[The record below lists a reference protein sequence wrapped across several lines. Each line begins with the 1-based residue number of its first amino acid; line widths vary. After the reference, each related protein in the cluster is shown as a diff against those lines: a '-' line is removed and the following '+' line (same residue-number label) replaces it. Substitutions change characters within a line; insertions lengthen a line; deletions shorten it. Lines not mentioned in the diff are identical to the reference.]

1 MAKLEVTMRFIL
13 LLLLGSV
20 TPIFGQLKWDQP
32 EQKLSAKPGENTVTA
47 KYRFTNNSTSPVTI
61 VDVRPSCGCTT
72 ATLAK
77 KTYAPGE
84 SGEIDAK
91 LNFVGHT
98 GHQEKWI
105 YVTTNS
111 AGTEPTLLTLAVDI
125 PPDITIEPEFVM
137 WSIGEPAISKT
148 IRVVVPDGFPT
159 KIVAVRTDNPAI
171 QVQLQEARAGKL
183 WEVKVTPTDTKK
195 LVKAIV
201 SIRSDYPAEN
211 PVTYSAY
218 ARVQ

>member
-20 TPIFGQLKWDQP
+20 TPIFGQLKWNQP
-32 EQKLSAKPGENTVTA
+32 QQKLSVKPGEKTVTA
-47 KYRFTNNSTSPVTI
+47 KYRFTNHSTSPVTI

-91 LNFVGHT
+91 LNFAGHT

-125 PPDITIEPEFVM
+125 PPDITIEPQFVM
-137 WSIGEPAISKT
+137 WRIGDPLTPKI

-159 KIVAVRTDNPAI
+159 KIVAAQTDNPAI
-171 QVQLQEARAGKL
+171 QVQLQEVRAGKQ
-183 WEVKVTPTDTKK
+183 WEVKVTPAETKE

-201 SIRSDYPAEN
+201 LIRTDYPAEK
-211 PVTYSAY
+211 PTTYSAY

>member
-1 MAKLEVTMRFIL
+1 MATLKVTMRFIL
-13 LLLLGSV
+13 LLFLGSV
-20 TPIFGQLKWDQP
+20 TPIFAQLKWDQP
-32 EQKLSAKPGENTVTA
+32 QQKISVKPGDKAVTA
-47 KYRFTNNSTSPVTI
+47 KYRFTNNSSSPVTI

-91 LNFVGHT
+91 LNFAGHT

-111 AGTEPTLLTLAVDI
+111 SGTEPTLLTLAVDI
-125 PPDITIEPEFVM
+125 PPDITIEPQFVM
-137 WSIGEPAISKT
+137 WRIGDPLTPKT
-148 IRVVVPDGFPT
+148 IRVVVPDGFPS
-159 KIVAVRTDNPAI
+159 KIVAAQTDNPAI
-171 QVQLQEARAGKL
+171 HVQLQEVMAGKQ
-183 WEVKVTPTDTKK
+183 WEVKVTPAETKD
-195 LVKAIV
+195 LVKAVV
-201 SIRSDYPAEN
+201 SIRTDYPTEN
-211 PVTYSAY
+211 PATYLAY

>member
-1 MAKLEVTMRFIL
+1 MKGIL

-20 TPIFGQLKWDQP
+20 TPIFAQLKWDQP
-32 EQKLSAKPGENTVTA
+32 QQKLSAKPGDKAVTA
-47 KYRFTNNSTSPVTI
+47 KYRFTNAGTSPVAI

-77 KTYAPGE
+77 KTYGPGE

-91 LNFVGHT
+91 MDFAGHT

-105 YVTTNS
+105 YVTTNV
-111 AGTEPTLLTLAVDI
+111 AGKEPMLLTLAVDI
-125 PPDITIEPEFVM
+125 PPDITIDPEFVM
-137 WSIGEPAISKT
+137 WRIGDPLTPKT

-159 KIVAVRTDNPAI
+159 KIVSAQTDNPAI
-171 QVQLQEARAGKL
+171 QVQLQEVRAGKQ
-183 WEVKVTPTDTKK
+183 WEVKVTPAETKE

-201 SIRSDYPAEN
+201 SIRTDYPTQN
-211 PVTYSAY
+211 PATYSAY

>member
-1 MAKLEVTMRFIL
+1 MVTIKLTMKFIL
-13 LLLLGSV
+13 LLLLSSV
-20 TPIFGQLKWDQP
+20 TPIFAQLKWDQP
-32 EQKLSAKPGENTVTA
+32 QQKLSVKLGDKSVTA
-47 KYRFTNNSTSPVTI
+47 KYRFTNEGTSPVTI

-72 ATLAK
+72 STLAK

-91 LNFVGHT
+91 MNFAGHT

-105 YVTTNS
+105 YVTTNV
-111 AGTEPTLLTLAVDI
+111 AGKEPMLLTLAVDI
-125 PPDITIEPEFVM
+125 PPDVTIEPEVVM
-137 WSIGEPAISKT
+137 WRIGDPVSPKT

-171 QVQLQEARAGKL
+171 QVQLRAQAGNR
-183 WEVKVTPTDTKK
+183 WEVKVTPTRTNS
-195 LVKAIV
+195 LAKAVV
-201 SIRSDYPAEN
+201 SIRSDYPAEH

>member
-1 MAKLEVTMRFIL
+1 MATIKLTMKFIL
-13 LLLLGSV
+13 LLFLGSV
-20 TPIFGQLKWDQP
+20 TPIFAQLKWDQP
-32 EQKLSAKPGENTVTA
+32 QQKLSVKPGEKAVTA

-77 KTYAPGE
+77 KTYAPRE
-84 SGEIDAK
+84 SGEIDSK
-91 LNFVGHT
+91 LNFAGHT

-111 AGTEPTLLTLAVDI
+111 AGTKPTLLTLAVDI
-125 PPDITIEPEFVM
+125 PPDITIEPQFVM
-137 WSIGEPAISKT
+137 WRIGDPLTPKI

-159 KIVAVRTDNPAI
+159 KIVAAQTDNPAI
-171 QVQLQEARAGKL
+171 QVQLQEVRAGKQ
-183 WEVKVTPTDTKK
+183 WEVKVTPAETKE

-211 PVTYSAY
+211 PATYSAY

>member
-1 MAKLEVTMRFIL
+1 MKSIL
-13 LLLLGSV
+13 VLLLGSV
-20 TPIFGQLKWDQP
+20 TPIFAQLKWDEPQ
-32 EQKLSAKPGENTVTA
+32 QKLSVKPGDKAVTA
-47 KYRFTNNSTSPVTI
+47 TYRFTNESASPVTI
-61 VDVRPSCGCTT
+61 VDVRSSCGCTT

-77 KTYAPGE
+77 RTYAPGE

-91 LNFVGHT
+91 LNFAGHT

-137 WSIGEPAISKT
+137 WRIGDPLIPKT

-159 KIVAVRTDNPAI
+159 KIVAAQTDNPAI
-171 QVQLQEARAGKL
+171 QVQLQEVMAGRQ
-183 WEVKVTPTDTKK
+183 WEVKVTPSETKDV
-195 LVKAIV
+195 VKAIV
-201 SIRSDYPAEN
+201 SIRTDYPAEN
-211 PVTYSAY
+211 PAIYSAY

>member
-1 MAKLEVTMRFIL
+1 MKFTL
-13 LLLLGSV
+13 LSLLVSV
-20 TPIFGQLKWDQP
+20 TPIFAQLKWDQP
-32 EQKLSAKPGENTVTA
+32 QQKLSVKLGDKSVTA
-47 KYRFTNNSTSPVTI
+47 KYRFTNEGTSPVTI

-77 KTYAPGE
+77 KRYAPGE

-91 LNFVGHT
+91 MNFAGHT

-105 YVTTNS
+105 YVTTNV
-111 AGTEPTLLTLAVDI
+111 AGKEPMLLTLAVDI
-125 PPDITIEPEFVM
+125 PPDVTIEPEFVM
-137 WSIGEPAISKT
+137 WRIGDPVSPKT

-171 QVQLQEARAGKL
+171 QVQLQAQAGNR
-183 WEVKVTPTDTKK
+183 WEVKVTPTRTNS
-195 LVKAIV
+195 LAKAVV
-201 SIRSDYPAEN
+201 SIRSDYPAEH

>member
-1 MAKLEVTMRFIL
+1 MKLIL

-20 TPIFGQLKWDQP
+20 SPIFAQLKWEQP
-32 EQKLSAKPGENTVTA
+32 QQKFSVNPGDKAVTA
-47 KYRFTNNSTSPVTI
+47 KYRFTNEGASPVTI

-77 KTYAPGE
+77 KTFAPGE

-91 LNFVGHT
+91 MNFAGHT

-105 YVTTNS
+105 YVTTNV
-111 AGTEPTLLTLAVDI
+111 AGKEPTLLTLAVDI
-125 PPDITIEPEFVM
+125 PPDVTIEPEFVM
-137 WSIGEPAISKT
+137 WRIGDPVAPKT
-148 IRVVVPDGFPT
+148 IRVVVPDGFPA

-171 QVQLQEARAGKL
+171 HVQLQPQAGNQ
-183 WEVKVTPTDTKK
+183 WEVKITPTGTKS
-195 LVKAIV
+195 LVKAVV
-201 SIRSDYPAEN
+201 SIRSDYPAEQ

>member
-1 MAKLEVTMRFIL
+1 MATLKVTMRFIL
-13 LLLLGSV
+13 LLFLGSV
-20 TPIFGQLKWDQP
+20 TPIFAQLKWDQP
-32 EQKLSAKPGENTVTA
+32 QQKLSVKPGEKAVTA

-84 SGEIDAK
+84 SGEIEAK
-91 LNFVGHT
+91 LNFAGHA

-125 PPDITIEPEFVM
+125 PPDITIEPQFVM
-137 WSIGEPAISKT
+137 WRIGDPLTPKT
-148 IRVVVPDGFPT
+148 IRVVVPDGFPS
-159 KIVAVRTDNPAI
+159 KIVAAQTDNPAI
-171 QVQLQEARAGKL
+171 QVQLQEVMAGKQ
-183 WEVKVTPTDTKK
+183 WEVKVTPTGTKE
-195 LVKAIV
+195 LIKAIV
-201 SIRSDYPAEN
+201 SIRTDYPAEN
-211 PVTYSAY
+211 PATYSAY

>member
-1 MAKLEVTMRFIL
+1 MVTVMVTTKCIL
-13 LLLLGSV
+13 LLLLGLV
-20 TPIFGQLKWDQP
+20 TPVFAQLKWDQP
-32 EQKLSAKPGENTVTA
+32 RQKLSVKPGEKAVTA
-47 KYRFTNNSTSPVTI
+47 KYRFTNNGTSPVTI

-77 KTYAPGE
+77 KTFAPGE
-84 SGEIDAK
+84 SGEIEAK
-91 LNFVGHT
+91 LNFAGHT

-105 YVTTNS
+105 YVTTNV
-111 AGTEPTLLTLAVDI
+111 AGTQQMLLTLAVDI

-137 WSIGEPAISKT
+137 WSIGEPAIPKT

-159 KIVAVRTDNPAI
+159 KIVAARTDNPAI
-171 QVQLQEARAGKL
+171 QVQLQEARAGKQ

-195 LVKAIV
+195 PIKAIV
-201 SIRSDYPAEN
+201 SIRSDYPAGN

-218 ARVQ
+218 ARIQ

>member
-1 MAKLEVTMRFIL
+1 MATIKVTMRSIL

-20 TPIFGQLKWDQP
+20 TPIFAQLKWDQP
-32 EQKLSAKPGENTVTA
+32 QQKLSVKPGEKAVAAT
-47 KYRFTNNSTSPVTI
+47 YRFTNNSSLPVTI

-91 LNFVGHT
+91 LNFAGHT

-111 AGTEPTLLTLAVDI
+111 SGTEPTLLTLAVDI
-125 PPDITIEPEFVM
+125 PPAIKIEPQFVM
-137 WSIGEPAISKT
+137 WRIGDPLTPKT
-148 IRVVVPDGFPT
+148 IRIVVPDGFPS
-159 KIVAVRTDNPAI
+159 KIVAAQTDNPAI
-171 QVQLQEARAGKL
+171 QVQLQEVRPGKQ
-183 WEVKVTPTDTKK
+183 WDVKITPTGTKE

-201 SIRSDYPAEN
+201 SIRSDYPTEN
-211 PVTYSAY
+211 PATYSAY

>member
-1 MAKLEVTMRFIL
+1 MKLIL

-20 TPIFGQLKWDQP
+20 TPIFAQLKWDEPQ
-32 EQKLSAKPGENTVTA
+32 QKLSVKPGDKAVTA
-47 KYRFTNNSTSPVTI
+47 TYRFTNESTSPVTI
-61 VDVRPSCGCTT
+61 VDVRSSCGCTT

-77 KTYAPGE
+77 RTYAPGE

-91 LNFVGHT
+91 LNFAGHT

-137 WSIGEPAISKT
+137 WRIGAPLTPKT

-159 KIVAVRTDNPAI
+159 KIVAAQTDNPAI
-171 QVQLQEARAGKL
+171 QVQLQEVIAGRQ
-183 WEVKVTPTDTKK
+183 WEVKVTPSETKDV
-195 LVKAIV
+195 VKAIV
-201 SIRSDYPAEN
+201 SIRTDYPAEN
-211 PVTYSAY
+211 PATYSAY
-218 ARVQ
+218 ARIQ

>member
-1 MAKLEVTMRFIL
+1 MKSIL

-20 TPIFGQLKWDQP
+20 APIFAQLKWDEPQ
-32 EQKLSAKPGENTVTA
+32 QKLSVKPGDKAVTA
-47 KYRFTNNSTSPVTI
+47 TYRFTNESASPVTI
-61 VDVRPSCGCTT
+61 VDVRSSCGCTT

-77 KTYAPGE
+77 RTYAPGE

-91 LNFVGHT
+91 LNFAGHT

-111 AGTEPTLLTLAVDI
+111 SGTEPTLLTLAVDI
-125 PPDITIEPEFVM
+125 PPDIAIEPQFVM
-137 WSIGEPAISKT
+137 WRIGDPLTPKT

-159 KIVAVRTDNPAI
+159 KIVAAQTDNPAI
-171 QVQLQEARAGKL
+171 QVQLQEVMAGRQ
-183 WEVKVTPTDTKK
+183 WEVKVTPSETKDV
-195 LVKAIV
+195 VKAIV
-201 SIRSDYPAEN
+201 SIRTDYPAEN
-211 PVTYSAY
+211 PAIYSAY

>member
-1 MAKLEVTMRFIL
+1 MATIKVTMRSIL

-20 TPIFGQLKWDQP
+20 TPIFAQLKWDQP
-32 EQKLSAKPGENTVTA
+32 QQKISVKPGDKAVTA
-47 KYRFTNNSTSPVTI
+47 KYRFTNNSSSPVTI

-91 LNFVGHT
+91 LNFAGHT

-111 AGTEPTLLTLAVDI
+111 SGTEPTLLTLAVDI
-125 PPDITIEPEFVM
+125 PPDITIEPQFVM
-137 WSIGEPAISKT
+137 WRIGDPLTPKT
-148 IRVVVPDGFPT
+148 IRVVVPAGFPT
-159 KIVAVRTDNPAI
+159 KILAAQTDNPAI
-171 QVQLQEARAGKL
+171 RVQLQEVMTGKQ
-183 WEVKVTPTDTKK
+183 WEVKVTPAETKD
-195 LVKAIV
+195 LVKAVV
-201 SIRSDYPAEN
+201 SIRTDYPAEK
-211 PVTYSAY
+211 PATYSVY

>member
-1 MAKLEVTMRFIL
+1 MDTLKVTMRFIL
-13 LLLLGSV
+13 LLFLGSV
-20 TPIFGQLKWDQP
+20 TPIFAQLKWDQP
-32 EQKLSAKPGENTVTA
+32 RQKLSVKPGEKAVTA
-47 KYRFTNNSTSPVTI
+47 KYRFTNNSSSPVTI
-61 VDVRPSCGCTT
+61 VDVRPSCGCTI
-72 ATLAK
+72 ATLTK
-77 KTYAPGE
+77 KTYVPGE

-91 LNFVGHT
+91 LNFAGHT

-137 WSIGEPAISKT
+137 WRIGDPLIPKT

-159 KIVAVRTDNPAI
+159 KIVAAQTDNPAI
-171 QVQLQEARAGKL
+171 QVQLQEVMAGRQ
-183 WEVKVTPTDTKK
+183 WEVKVTPSETKDV
-195 LVKAIV
+195 VKAIV
-201 SIRSDYPAEN
+201 SIRTDYPAEN
-211 PVTYSAY
+211 PAIYSAY

>member
-1 MAKLEVTMRFIL
+1 MRSIV

-32 EQKLSAKPGENTVTA
+32 QQKLSVKPGEKAVTA
-47 KYRFTNNSTSPVTI
+47 KYRFANNGTSPVTI

-91 LNFVGHT
+91 LNFAGHT

-105 YVTTNS
+105 YVTTNLP
-111 AGTEPTLLTLAVDI
+111 GTEPTALTLAVDI
-125 PPDITIEPEFVM
+125 PPDITIEPAFVM
-137 WSIGEPAISKT
+137 WRIGDPVAPKT
-148 IRVVVPDGFPT
+148 IRVAVPEGFPA
-159 KIVAVRTDNPAI
+159 KIVAVETDNPAI
-171 QVQLQEARAGKL
+171 QVQLEEERAGNQ
-183 WEVKVTPTDTKK
+183 WEVKVTPKGTKN

-211 PVTYSAY
+211 PVIYSAY
-218 ARVQ
+218 AWVQ

>member
-1 MAKLEVTMRFIL
+1 MVKLKVTMRFIL

-20 TPIFGQLKWDQP
+20 TPIFAQLKWDQP
-32 EQKLSAKPGENTVTA
+32 QQKLSVKPGEKAVSA
-47 KYRFTNNSTSPVTI
+47 KYRFTNSSTSPVTI

-91 LNFVGHT
+91 LNFAGHT

-111 AGTEPTLLTLAVDI
+111 AGTEPMLLTLAVDI
-125 PPDITIEPEFVM
+125 PPDITIEPQFVM
-137 WSIGEPAISKT
+137 WRIGDPLTPKT
-148 IRVVVPDGFPT
+148 IRVLVPDGFPT
-159 KIVAVRTDNPAI
+159 KIVAAQTDNPSI
-171 QVQLQEARAGKL
+171 HVQLREVMAGKQ
-183 WEVKVTPTDTKK
+183 WEVKVTPAETKN

-201 SIRSDYPAEN
+201 SIRTDYPTEN
-211 PVTYSAY
+211 PATYSAY

>member
-1 MAKLEVTMRFIL
+1 MKLLL

-20 TPIFGQLKWDQP
+20 TQTLAQLKWEQP
-32 EQKLSAKPGENTVTA
+32 QQKFSVKPGDKAVTA
-47 KYRFTNNSTSPVTI
+47 KYRFTNEGASPVTI
-61 VDVRPSCGCTT
+61 VDIRPSCGCTT

-77 KTYAPGE
+77 KTFAPGE

-91 LNFVGHT
+91 MNFAGHT

-105 YVTTNS
+105 YVTTNVT
-111 AGTEPTLLTLAVDI
+111 GKEPTLLTLAVDI
-125 PPDITIEPEFVM
+125 PPEVTIEPEFVL
-137 WSIGEPAISKT
+137 WRIGDPVTPKT

-159 KIVAVRTDNPAI
+159 KIVAVQTDNPAI
-171 QVQLQEARAGKL
+171 QVQLQPQVGNQ
-183 WEVKVTPTDTKK
+183 WEVKVTPTGTKS
-195 LVKAIV
+195 LVKAVV
-201 SIRSDYPAEN
+201 SIRSDYPAEH

>member
-1 MAKLEVTMRFIL
+1 MDTLKVTMRFIL
-13 LLLLGSV
+13 LLFLGSV
-20 TPIFGQLKWDQP
+20 TPIFAQLKWDQP
-32 EQKLSAKPGENTVTA
+32 QQKLSVKPGEKAVTA

-61 VDVRPSCGCTT
+61 VDVRPSCGCTI

-91 LNFVGHT
+91 LNFAGHT

-105 YVTTNS
+105 YVTTNA

-125 PPDITIEPEFVM
+125 PPDITIEPQFVM
-137 WSIGEPAISKT
+137 WRIGEPLTPKT

-159 KIVAVRTDNPAI
+159 KIVAVQTDNPAI
-171 QVQLQEARAGKL
+171 QVQLQEVRAGKQ
-183 WEVKVTPTDTKK
+183 WEVKVTPAETKE

-201 SIRSDYPAEN
+201 LIRTDYPAEK
-211 PVTYSAY
+211 PATYSAY